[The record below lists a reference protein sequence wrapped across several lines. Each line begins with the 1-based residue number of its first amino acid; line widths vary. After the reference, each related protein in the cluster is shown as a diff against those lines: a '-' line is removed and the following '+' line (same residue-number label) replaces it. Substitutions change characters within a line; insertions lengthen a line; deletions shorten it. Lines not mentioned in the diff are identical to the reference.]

1 MLYTFAENGVHRL
14 TGLQGLLLLHLP
26 HIHDV
31 SQQDVI
37 DSRFRMLEDAFNFWQ
52 KYKSVTK
59 L

>member
-1 MLYTFAENGVHRL
+1 M
-14 TGLQGLLLLHLP
+14 GLQGLLFLHLP
-26 HIHDV
+26 HIRDV